1 MTKKYVEYEP
11 ESGEIIIK
19 KDVDGDGKPDITLKV
34 RVFAII
40 KTKWPHITGIIAA
53 GLAIAHM
60 MGWL

>member
-40 KTKWPHITGIIAA
+40 KTKWLPIVC
-53 GLAIAHM
+53 
-60 MGWL
+60 